1 MHHEN
6 IELHKKLEIIRQDN
20 VDLQNK
26 VHEHDNVLYPYS
38 ATFLVN

>member
-1 MHHEN
+1 MHQEN

-26 VHEHDNVLYPYS
+26 VHEHDSVLYPYS
-38 ATFLVN
+38 ATSLLN